1 MQTAHDIKELD
12 QIVFS
17 GEMKLF
23 EKREFLKKK
32 SYFFMKNAGK
42 QVFDLIKKNFKKK
55 QPIIVLCGPGIMVEM
70 VL

>member
-12 QIVFS
+12 QIVSS

-32 SYFFMKNAGK
+32 SYFFMKNAS
-42 QVFDLIKKNFKKK
+42 Q
-55 QPIIVLCGPGIMVEM
+55 EYH
-70 VL
+70 